1 MLFYIKPTMTTHKNS
16 NILSETWSSSLLDC
30 GASKTVC
37 GKEWLNQYISNF
49 PQHQQQNIKYAPKQ
63 RCISF
68 WRRKESDGYWERNI
82 PCKNRGGAYQHSV
95 RYAWQWYS
103 ITLLTIFNE
112 KSRNENFRMILL
124 THSEKTSHWLPPPV
138 ATMPFLLHLQ
148 NKPSAT
154 STEKII
160 QLSL

>member
-1 MLFYIKPTMTTHKNS
+1 M
-16 NILSETWSSSLLDC
+16 SETWSSALLDC

-37 GKEWLNQYISNF
+37 GKEWLNQYISNL
-49 PQHQQQNIKYAPKQ
+49 PQHQQQNIKYTPKQ
-63 RCISF
+63 PCISF
-68 WRRKESDGYWERNI
+68 WRRKESDGYWEGNI
-82 PCKNRGGAYQHSV
+82 PCKNRGHINIQSDMLD
-95 RYAWQWYS
+95 S
-103 ITLLTIFNE
+103 DIPLLFSRSSMK
-112 KSRNENFRMILL
+112 KSRNEHFRMILL

-154 STEKII
+154 STKKII